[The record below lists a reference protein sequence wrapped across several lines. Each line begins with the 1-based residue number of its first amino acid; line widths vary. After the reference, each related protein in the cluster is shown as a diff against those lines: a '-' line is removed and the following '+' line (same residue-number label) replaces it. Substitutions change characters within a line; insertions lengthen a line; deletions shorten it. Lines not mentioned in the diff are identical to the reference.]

1 MIVNVVTE
9 EAAEYAEEAVVS
21 VVEMGAAEV
30 VDLVAVRIERVVV
43 LATIASKI
51 GSPENG
57 FVSQDGT

>member
-9 EAAEYAEEAVVS
+9 EAAEYAEAVVS

-51 GSPENG
+51 DSPENG